1 MKFLCLVYH
10 EEEKLAALPQPELNS
25 LVGACMEWV
34 GELEK
39 GGHHILSAGLQ
50 SVRSAATVR
59 VRDGKLLTTDGPFAE
74 TKEVLGGFTL
84 IDARDFDEALQLAAR
99 FPSARI
105 GSMEVRPLLETGEP
119 AADPLDQKI
128 VAAIRQNASAVDPAA
143 AAKIAWFP
151 QSVAT
156 EQNRHE

>member
-10 EEEKLAALPQPELNS
+10 EEQKLAALPQREMDA
-25 LVGACMEWV
+25 LVGACMGWV
-34 GELEK
+34 EDLEN

-50 SVRSAATVR
+50 AARSAATVR
-59 VRDGKLLTTDGPFAE
+59 VRDGKLAITDGPFAE

-84 IDARDFDEALQLAAR
+84 IEARDFDEALRLAAT
-99 FPSARI
+99 FPAART
-105 GSMEVRPLLETGEP
+105 GSMEVRPLLVRGED

-128 VAAIRQNASAVDPAA
+128 LAGIGRGAPGVGPAA

-151 QSVAT
+151 EGRAT
-156 EQNRHE
+156 EEP